1 MASEPTPDELIGLA
15 ADEQLLAADAQ
26 LPEVLGHPLPIPR
39 GRAHGAIVNA
49 GVVMTGLSLI
59 GGIALFLIALVDAFS
74 NGAGLLDGGLLAL
87 GIVLVA
93 THWGWVHVA
102 EASARTLEAGQHREI
117 VDQRQRWLQSI
128 APHTYR
134 EVRTEVESDGS
145 IAIVRVAYH
154 PIKVGDNR
162 FAFRR
167 LVEHR
172 EVHSE
177 EEPAAQ
183 VTERAEQLRREAAQD
198 TEQELERYLAAAD
211 RRQTAQLLAADEQER
226 LDARRAASLAL
237 SERINDNL
245 REPPLSE

>member
-1 MASEPTPDELIGLA
+1 
-15 ADEQLLAADAQ
+15 
-26 LPEVLGHPLPIPR
+26 
-39 GRAHGAIVNA
+39 
-49 GVVMTGLSLI
+49 VMTGLSLI
-59 GGIALFLIALVDAFS
+59 GGIALFIVALVDAFS
-74 NGAGLLDGGLLAL
+74 NGASLLDGGLLAL

-102 EASARTLEAGQHREI
+102 EASARALEAGQHREI
-117 VDQRQRWLQSI
+117 VDHRQRWLQSI

-134 EVRTEVESDGS
+134 EVRTEVEADGS

-154 PIKVGDNR
+154 PVKVGENR

-167 LVEHR
+167 VVEHR

-183 VTERAEQLRREAAQD
+183 VTERAEQLRREAAHD
-198 TEQELERYLAAAD
+198 TERELERYLAAAD

-237 SERINDNL
+237 SEQINANL

>member
-1 MASEPTPDELIGLA
+1 MANEPSPDELVGLA
-15 ADEQLLAADAQ
+15 ADEQLLAGDAQ
-26 LPEVLGHPLPIPR
+26 LPEVLGRPVPIPR
-39 GRAHGAIVNA
+39 GRAHGTIVNA
-49 GVVMTGLSLI
+49 GVAMTGLALI
-59 GGIALFLIALVDAFS
+59 GGIALFLIAVVDAFS
-74 NGAGLLDGGLLAL
+74 NGASLLDGGLLAL

-102 EASARTLEAGQHREI
+102 EASARALEAGQHREL
-117 VDQRQRWLQSI
+117 VEHRRQWLQSI

-134 EVRTEVESDGS
+134 EVRTEVEADGS

-154 PIKVGDNR
+154 PIKVADNR

-167 LVEHR
+167 VVEHR

-177 EEPAAQ
+177 EEPAAS

-198 TEQELERYLAAAD
+198 TERELERYLEAAD
-211 RRQTAQLLAADEQER
+211 RLETAQLLAGDEQER

-237 SERINDNL
+237 SEQINANL
-245 REPPLSE
+245 REPPLSD